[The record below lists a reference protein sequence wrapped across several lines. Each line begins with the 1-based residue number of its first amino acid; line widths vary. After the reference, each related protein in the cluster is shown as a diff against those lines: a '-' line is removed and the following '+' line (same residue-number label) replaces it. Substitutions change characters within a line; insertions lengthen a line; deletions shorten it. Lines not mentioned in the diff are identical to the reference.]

1 MQTKNK
7 VFVKINGQ
15 EYPIVGV
22 EPKDYLIKVGTFV
35 DDTMEFIAK
44 TNKHLSTAMIA
55 VLASIN
61 IADQF
66 LKTTTELEK
75 LQKEQSSPKE
85 EVEGWKTHYK
95 DIVKELEEKNE
106 VCALLQRQVEDLLLY
121 KEKTELENEELKE
134 TLKVKDDELNKA
146 DNIINELRNKVLDN
160 QMKLVEAQNKLEDLI
175 NRNEQK
181 NYYNNKNIKK

>member
-1 MQTKNK
+1 MQMKNK

-75 LQKEQSSPKE
+75 LQKEQSTPKE
-85 EVEGWKTHYK
+85 EVEGLKTHYK

-121 KEKTELENEELKE
+121 KEKTEQENEELRE
-134 TLKVKDDELNKA
+134 ALQVKDDELNKA

-181 NYYNNKNIKK
+181 NYYNNKNNKK